1 MSASRWRYVAAHLRH
16 GAGQAVTA
24 GAGIVVA
31 AASFSLLTAAVATNQ
46 VQTQGAVA
54 SSFRATYDV
63 LVRPL
68 GTQTPLEAQQGLV
81 RPNFE
86 TGIYGGITHD
96 QWRAVLGVA
105 GVEVAAPV
113 AYLGYPSTFTRI
125 QVPVDRFITDA
136 PEQLLRLRTWSVAD
150 NGLSRYPG
158 ATPYVFV
165 TSKKNGCEGPLIASP
180 DQYPNAF
187 AASGPSN
194 SYLRCYERSSLR
206 KLSTASTKAT
216 VEIVQPVAVL
226 VAAIDPEQENRLVG
240 LDHGLTSGR
249 PLSPA
254 AKAGAMR
261 FGSTLP
267 VIAADRSY
275 VDEPLHA
282 EVERVD
288 PPRGKTLAQVLDN
301 PAVQNANGDESTAP
315 NAAYRQVIKLPGQP
329 AGHLSIPYDT
339 IYSQYLHDL
348 TTEVDPTTGRP
359 YFGAYWS
366 IDAAHYGKTVDNH
379 LVPEP
384 VSNDPEVVYSQAQT
398 NIGTNGNSYGYVTV
412 DNADVQ
418 FRKLNVHAAQPQIRG
433 IPGSSAL
440 RVVGTFDPTKL
451 QNHPAGAPESGT
463 LSAVPLEAYA
473 PPLVEP
479 ADPASKTAL
488 GGRPLGPSANV
499 GGYVSQPPALLT
511 TLSAAEGMTN
521 PKFFDGANHAAPISV
536 IRVRVAGVTGPDQQ
550 SLERIRRVATGITAA
565 TGLHVDI
572 TAGSSPEPQL
582 VQLPAGK
589 YGRPPLLVSEPWSR
603 KGVAVVILSAV
614 DTKSAALFGLVLAV
628 TIGLLLNTALAT
640 VRTRRR
646 EIGIL
651 LATGWAPRHVFSV
664 ILSELAL
671 IGAVAGIVGA
681 GVAAGLISLLD
692 LDLSWTRVLL
702 VPPVAVALAV
712 VAGLSPAV
720 VAARGRPV
728 DVVTPSITTRRSRH
742 RPPTITRTLTG
753 LARRNLSRR
762 PGRTAVA
769 ASCLFLGV
777 VGVTALV
784 GINTAYHKVVVG
796 TLLGNY
802 VATAARTV
810 DYLAVALAL
819 FLAGVSIANTL
830 ILDHTERAPE
840 LATLQATGWAPRHL
854 AYLTV
859 DEAAGIGLIGS
870 IPGAIL
876 GAAIAI
882 LAGAPTATTALTAA
896 AAVVGGTTLA
906 ILAGFLPAQL
916 AARTHPATAINDR

>member
-1 MSASRWRYVAAHLRH
+1 MSAGRWRYVVAHLRH

-24 GAGIVVA
+24 GVGIVVA

-63 LVRPL
+63 LVRPP

-96 QWRAVLGVA
+96 QWRSVLGVA

-125 QVPVDRFITDA
+125 QVPVDRFLTDA

-158 ATPYVFV
+158 ATPYVYV
-165 TSKKNGCEGPLIASP
+165 TSKKNGCERPLIASP

-187 AASGPSN
+187 AAAGPSS
-194 SYLRCYERSSLR
+194 SYLQCYERSSLG

-249 PLSPA
+249 PLSPT
-254 AKAGAMR
+254 AKASTTR

-288 PPRGKTLAQVLDN
+288 PPPGKTLAQVLDN
-301 PAVQNANGDESTAP
+301 PVQNAESTAP
-315 NAAYRQVIKLPGQP
+315 NAAYRRVIKLPGQP
-329 AGHLSIPYDT
+329 AGDLSIPYSA
-339 IYSQYLHDL
+339 IYSQYLYDL
-348 TTEVDPTTGRP
+348 TTAVDPTTGRP

-398 NIGTNGNSYGYVTV
+398 NTGTNGNSYGYVTV

-418 FRKLNVHAAQPQIRG
+418 FRKLNVHAAQSQIRG

-463 LSAVPLEAYA
+463 LNAVPLEAYA

-479 ADPASKTAL
+479 ADPASKAAL

-511 TLSAAEGMTN
+511 TLTAAEGMTN
-521 PKFFDGANHAAPISV
+521 PQFFDGANHAAPISV
-536 IRVRVAGVTGPDQQ
+536 IRVRVAGVTGPDEQ

-565 TGLHVDI
+565 TGLPVDI

-628 TIGLLLNTALAT
+628 TIGLLVNAALAT

-651 LATGWAPRHVFSV
+651 LATGWAPRHVFTV
-664 ILSELAL
+664 ILGELAL
-671 IGAVAGIVGA
+671 IGAIAGIVGA
-681 GVAAGLISLLD
+681 GVAAGLISLLH
-692 LDLSWTRVLL
+692 LDLSLTRVLL

-712 VAGLSPAV
+712 TAGLIPAV
-720 VAARGRPV
+720 IAARGRPV
-728 DVVTPSITTRRSRH
+728 DVVTPAITTPRTRH
-742 RPPTITRTLTG
+742 HPPTITRTLTG
-753 LARRNLSRR
+753 LARWNLGRR

-777 VGVTALV
+777 AAVTALV
-784 GINTAYHKVVVG
+784 GINTAYQNVVVG
-796 TLLGNY
+796 TLLGDY

-819 FLAGVSIANTL
+819 LLAGISIANTL

-854 AYLTV
+854 AYLTIN
-859 DEAAGIGLIGS
+859 EAAGIGLVGS
-870 IPGAIL
+870 IPGALL

-882 LAGAPTATTALTAA
+882 LAGAPASSTTLTAA
-896 AAVVGGTTLA
+896 AAIAGGTTLA
-906 ILAGFLPAQL
+906 VIAGLIPAQL
-916 AARTHPATAINDR
+916 ATRANPATAINNR